1 MVSNILSHASELRL
15 SPFWHPFHS
24 TRCMFCFGTMQ
35 HQPICGPEISAG
47 SVRLPPHECDDSCF
61 NVTHSEHL
69 TLCRGN
75 LSSKTWSSATSEW
88 PSTGSS
94 RCTMENAMPQEELE
108 STALPFRHKP
118 TTMPQEERDNVVRPF
133 RHRPP
138 TKKSF
143 PVHCN
148 AAALLD
154 PKTELIHRFNQ
165 LRELCKWPIPPEK
178 HPMGV
183 LLMKLGEEMQLNPH
197 NLTPYLASA
206 LAC

>member
-1 MVSNILSHASELRL
+1 
-15 SPFWHPFHS
+15 
-24 TRCMFCFGTMQ
+24 
-35 HQPICGPEISAG
+35 
-47 SVRLPPHECDDSCF
+47 
-61 NVTHSEHL
+61 
-69 TLCRGN
+69 
-75 LSSKTWSSATSEW
+75 
-88 PSTGSS
+88 
-94 RCTMENAMPQEELE
+94 MPQEELE

-118 TTMPQEERDNVVRPF
+118 TTMPQEQRDNVVRPF

-148 AAALLD
+148 PAALLD
-154 PKTELIHRFNQ
+154 PKTELIHRYNQ

-183 LLMKLGEEMQLNPH
+183 LLMKLDEEMQLNPH

-206 LAC
+206 LACRIITLDAHLDISQPQSQSSGTQRVPSKLLPVFLEHEHDFTPLSSLFLELEHNFLHSLSSTLALSTITLEDIACADSFT